1 MSLLD
6 PCPAQIRFLLP
17 VRFLAPTRSSR
28 LVRFLVLTRFWCLVR
43 FLARIHSWHPVRYLA
58 QIRSWHLVPFPD
70 QIHSS
75 RPDRCPDP
83 TPSRSNSISLF
94 DFYLRASNSVAGPF
108 SFGRNR

>member
-17 VRFLAPTRSSR
+17 VRFLAPTRSWL
-28 LVRFLVLTRFWCLVR
+28 LVRFPVLIRFW
-43 FLARIHSWHPVRYLA
+43 HPGRYLA
-58 QIRSWHLVPFPD
+58 RTRSWHLVPFPD